1 MSAII
6 DSDANIMIN
15 NDNKHHYHLSICIK
29 ISQQIAKN
37 HFCVCFTLAQLNLT
51 FATKPLTHHNYVRN
65 NRLSCSM
72 SQCYRHNDGR
82 QRSLVEFNH

>member
-37 HFCVCFTLAQLNLT
+37 YFCVCFTLAQLNLT
-51 FATKPLTHHNYVRN
+51 FAT
-65 NRLSCSM
+65 
-72 SQCYRHNDGR
+72 
-82 QRSLVEFNH
+82 